1 MAQQPSTNDEL
12 LALKKR
18 ARRRLVGAVALVL
31 ISMIVLWNVLD
42 SEPRAARQNVN
53 AQGVEIISDAPQL
66 GPAPGNGA
74 PAATPASPLAAA
86 PAMPVPQPPAAVVVE
101 APEAAR
107 SVTPETRKP
116 AAPEP
121 RTNVGSRADSPP
133 PEKPAKHDKPKAE
146 PKPEPVKPLPKPAEP
161 REKEPVN
168 KPVDTRSDDGK
179 SHVIQVAALADA
191 DKAKA
196 LVAKLAGNGVKAY
209 TEQKGEVT
217 RVRVGPFST
226 REQAEKTL
234 SKIQSAGASGMII
247 SR

>member
-42 SEPRAARQNVN
+42 GEPKAAKQNVS

-66 GPAPGNGA
+66 GAATGNGA
-74 PAATPASPLAAA
+74 PVATPA
-86 PAMPVPQPPAAVVVE
+86 PAMPVSQPPAAVAVE
-101 APEAAR
+101 APEASGA
-107 SVTPETRKP
+107 VTPETRKP
-116 AAPEP
+116 AAPET
-121 RTNVGSRADSPP
+121 RIDAGTKGDSPP
-133 PEKPAKHDKPKAE
+133 PEKPVKHEKPKVE
-146 PKPEPVKPLPKPAEP
+146 PKPEPAKPKPAEP

-168 KPVDTRSDDGK
+168 KPADARSDDGK

-196 LVAKLAGNGVKAY
+196 LVAKLAGSGVKAY
-209 TEQKGEVT
+209 TEQKGDVT
-217 RVRVGPFST
+217 RVRVGPFGS
-226 REQAEKTL
+226 REQAEKAL
-234 SKIQSAGASGMII
+234 ARIQSAGASGMII
-247 SR
+247 SK